1 MAKKTTTVAT
11 EVAPTTEASRREI
24 RFPKATI
31 NVAVTLSGTS
41 GLTDEQVAASLGLG
55 PNEDPAVT
63 AASVEKAIRAALS
76 TSCGSGTMKLYR
88 AKSGNLYA
96 SIPLNGAEVVVTAKR
111 AVAKRSDDQKAA
123 DAAAFFGIDD

>member
-1 MAKKTTTVAT
+1 MAKKTVAT
-11 EVAPTTEASRREI
+11 QVAPTTENGTRRDI
-24 RFPKATI
+24 TFPKATI
-31 NVAVTLSGTS
+31 NLSVTLSGTA

-76 TSCGSGTMKLYR
+76 TACGSGTMKLYR

-111 AVAKRSDDQKAA
+111 AVAKRSDADKAA
-123 DAAAFFGIDD
+123 DAAAFFGLND